1 MFGTWAFTGTNAKP
15 ICMVTLGDTAADA
28 DSFALTLAPGCD
40 QLITRFGPTAWK
52 MDRGQLV
59 LLSGKGPVWRF
70 EEGDPTTWRRI
81 PEGRQPLLLARQ

>member
-1 MFGTWAFTGTNAKP
+1 
-15 ICMVTLGDTAADA
+15 
-28 DSFALTLAPGCD
+28 
-40 QLITRFGPTAWK
+40 

-70 EEGDPTTWRRI
+70 EESDPATWRRI